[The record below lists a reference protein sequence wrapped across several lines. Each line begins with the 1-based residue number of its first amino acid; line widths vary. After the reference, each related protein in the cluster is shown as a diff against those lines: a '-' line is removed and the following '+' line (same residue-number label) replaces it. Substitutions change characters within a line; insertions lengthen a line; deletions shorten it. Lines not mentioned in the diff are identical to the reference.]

1 MKFIFI
7 IIFLVLFSSL
17 ISAHSTIIFHNTLD
31 INDDSVLFSNDGS
44 LTEVGDDYQAYIIKN
59 IIIKNDDVPCS
70 FGDFNYD
77 IDPID
82 GFNVLVSCNSKINN
96 LSINDSTLSG
106 TFNVNK
112 VYEVNVGNS
121 KKRFVGE
128 DILYFEVHQEQ
139 PSNANIFFNY
149 LKLGFDHILFG
160 FDHIFFIIGFILIST
175 SFFSLVKNISGF
187 TVSHSITLSL
197 AASGLVFIS
206 PKTVEPIIALSI
218 IVVGLMSLVNL
229 WENKL
234 NKFWLIFGFG
244 IFHGLGFAGAIAE
257 VGFPKIGFFT
267 ALLGF
272 NLGVEAGQLLVV
284 LIVYPL
290 IYFISKS
297 KNYGIY
303 IKKFISLIIV
313 SGGVIWLISR
323 LFF

>member
-128 DILYFEVHQEQ
+128 DIYH
-139 PSNANIFFNY
+139 
-149 LKLGFDHILFG
+149 
-160 FDHIFFIIGFILIST
+160 
-175 SFFSLVKNISGF
+175 
-187 TVSHSITLSL
+187 
-197 AASGLVFIS
+197 
-206 PKTVEPIIALSI
+206 
-218 IVVGLMSLVNL
+218 
-229 WENKL
+229 
-234 NKFWLIFGFG
+234 
-244 IFHGLGFAGAIAE
+244 
-257 VGFPKIGFFT
+257 
-267 ALLGF
+267 
-272 NLGVEAGQLLVV
+272 LGVASQIPVASIGQD
-284 LIVYPL
+284 
-290 IYFISKS
+290 ISNLFKDL
-297 KNYGIY
+297 NIPENQVADWVRGWAIQRGIMTIAPTLTKY
-303 IKKFISLIIV
+303 
-313 SGGVIWLISR
+313 SGNLT
-323 LFF
+323 F